1 VALNVIAL
9 WKQEARNPERTAQA
23 ITRPAFRENWS
34 RFYSQPSTLRFLFAL
49 GLGTAAFSMQDVIL
63 EPYGGEVLG
72 LSVSATTVLT
82 ALMAI
87 GALCAFALAARWLT
101 RGMNAFRVSALGVVV
116 GLAAF
121 SCVIFS
127 EPFQEPLLFR
137 IGAVLIGFGGGLFS
151 VGTLTA
157 AMSFEP
163 ASPSDPFGNSGLV
176 LGAWGAVTATATG
189 LSMACG
195 GVIRDAVS
203 TLALEGRIGSVLV
216 TTGTGYS
223 FVYHL
228 EICLL
233 LATLIVIGPM
243 VRLAGRPRGPAS
255 SASKFGLAEFPG

>member
-1 VALNVIAL
+1 
-9 WKQEARNPERTAQA
+9 
-23 ITRPAFRENWS
+23 
-34 RFYSQPSTLRFLFAL
+34 
-49 GLGTAAFSMQDVIL
+49 M
-63 EPYGGEVLG
+63 
-72 LSVSATTVLT
+72 
-82 ALMAI
+82 
-87 GALCAFALAARWLT
+87 
-101 RGMNAFRVSALGVVV
+101 
-116 GLAAF
+116 
-121 SCVIFS
+121 
-127 EPFQEPLLFR
+127 
-137 IGAVLIGFGGGLFS
+137 
-151 VGTLTA
+151 GTLTA

-163 ASPSDPFGNSGLV
+163 ASSSDSFGNSGLV

-216 TTGTGYS
+216 TAGTGYS